1 MKLTTCIMAILIAT
15 SSDAQQF
22 EKCVPGKKRTA
33 AETCVVDGDTLWLDG
48 VKIRLKGFDTPETQT
63 SICGG
68 VYEISLGHRAK
79 ERLIELLNANDWSIE
94 YLGRDSTQERRR
106 LATIRISGEDVG
118 DILINERLAR
128 RWPKG
133 KEWWCRY

>member
-1 MKLTTCIMAILIAT
+1 MKLTACIIAILIAT
-15 SSDAQQF
+15 GANAQQF
-22 EKCVPGKKRTA
+22 DKCVPGKKRSAT
-33 AETCVVDGDTLWLDG
+33 ETCVVDGDTLWLDG
-48 VKIRLKGFDTPETQT
+48 VKIRLKDFDTPETQT
-63 SICGG
+63 AICGG

-94 YLGRDSTQERRR
+94 YFGRDSTQERRR
-106 LATIRISGEDVG
+106 LATIRIGGEDVG